1 MRKTLIYIRL
11 PFVLLLSMLIG
22 LYSVNSML
30 IYLKQWSK
38 KNQDKIR

>member
-1 MRKTLIYIRL
+1 MRKILIYIKL
-11 PFVLLLSMLIG
+11 PFIFILSMLMG
-22 LYSVNSML
+22 FYSVNSML

>member
-1 MRKTLIYIRL
+1 MRKAFIYIRL

>member
-1 MRKTLIYIRL
+1 MRKILIYIKI
-11 PFVLLLSMLIG
+11 PFVFFSSMVIG
-22 LYSVNSML
+22 IYSVNSML